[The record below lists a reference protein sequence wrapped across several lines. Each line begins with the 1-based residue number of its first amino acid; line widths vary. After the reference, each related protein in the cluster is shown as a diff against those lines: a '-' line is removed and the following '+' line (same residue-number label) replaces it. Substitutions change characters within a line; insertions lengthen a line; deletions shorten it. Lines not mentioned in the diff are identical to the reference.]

1 MAPTP
6 DTIKRLI
13 ERLTEIFSND
23 PLCSALRPNSFL
35 TIDPEKDVHLSY
47 AESPKERA
55 ERLLNY
61 VLQRGDADYRKF
73 LEQLATLRP
82 RFPALSH
89 VLESER
95 KRTTLID
102 IITQHKDAKLSLRN
116 IMDIG
121 KENMNE
127 CCPTSV
133 QDLPLTL
140 LRKLAALERT
150 ARDTLLLECDQ
161 IPKEEENMDDL
172 FNCDAE
178 EHIYK
183 SINPLDVLCVLLN
196 CSDSFLQQQI
206 FSKMS
211 MCQFAVPL
219 LLPAGDAPECTFM
232 LWAMRDIVKRWR
244 PQTLPG
250 SKASIEESLVNI
262 SMPHF
267 LVLRLGQSKLSK
279 SKILNQMLSP
289 AQQYNDFFIHDNM
302 TGGNIERH
310 ISNGLVEI
318 SWCFPVGNKTS
329 LTFPEPI
336 AITNIRGNLEC
347 NKSQLDFLMQ
357 VSAAVFVF
365 AENINEREC
374 EILSQY
380 SKSATPLYF
389 IITPSDRG
397 ISREAAESFR
407 KFLHVLN
414 IGPKNILRKDK
425 IANDAELANKM
436 RDIMR
441 NVLGNSCKRITLE
454 DMSHKAT
461 QFGFLVDEMSN
472 ECQKAKAYA
481 TEITK
486 EIKDVVQYKKETLK
500 LQGDLWKEVSQT
512 EKELCRM
519 RKKGD
524 LTIEQYNSILRER
537 LSALRTQQNQ
547 QPLPTGMGLFISAI
561 TQLSHVEKHYF
572 LKWMKFTLDSLTQK
586 IILKLRADYKEK
598 TKSEINK
605 NELIQLGQKISDSSL
620 GVEHFLREMGQFYE
634 SECFMVKTKQIIPT
648 SRQFT
653 VLPKIAADL
662 LLDGFPLELIDGD
675 ASNIPLQWVT
685 DVLAELDNKTG
696 GKCRMRVISV
706 LGVQSTGKSTL
717 LNTMFGLQFPVASG
731 RCTKGVFMTL
741 IKVET
746 NLEKNLG
753 CEFVLVIDTEGL
765 KAEELASLEDNY
777 EHDNELATLVV
788 GLSDITIINIA
799 GENLV
804 DMKDILQIVA
814 HAFLRMKTIRD
825 KPKWQFVHQN
835 VSDVCAHDNNMMDK
849 TKLLEQLNQMT
860 RAAANMEKMSGITC
874 FSDIMDYNLE
884 KDNWYIPGLWYGDPP
899 MASVNPGY
907 SGNIYKLKQYLFQFM
922 EKEKSIRKPYNI
934 GEFIKYIESF
944 WNSVKHE
951 NFIFSFRNSLEAAA
965 YDQLSMKYSQWEW
978 DFRKQVHTWLISTE
992 NKNKNQSADEL
1003 TPSLGYKHDLSAL
1016 LYKEENM
1023 MLANV
1028 EKYFESK
1035 SNNVHLIERYRADF
1049 SQDVKC
1055 FQKEMEHSATAKVD
1069 DVFRIQTQNHQLQ
1082 NIQRDHQRTI
1092 EENVTSLLERLEKN
1106 ETHRGDKEVKDT
1118 FENMWE
1124 NTLSELPRNPLE
1136 KRKISQEML
1145 QEIRM
1150 DMANRGGSIHE
1161 KIHGVKDL
1169 GDFGKGEFMVNES
1182 HIDIRCYSLIKLTK
1196 VTKEFNDQIQ
1206 THACVL
1212 IRSCSEYVTEKVNTK
1227 GDFDR
1232 TYCKELLHRI
1242 SENLNENEYRN
1253 LHFTREF
1260 ELDIKLH
1267 ILGNAAPRFQVM
1279 HNTFLTENDPVFRL
1293 QNLKPQYW
1301 LRFENILKESETQS
1315 RARQFCELCLKPA
1328 IMKHIFQHI
1337 GKDIV
1342 DDILKSENGREYCSR
1357 TAFQFTVLKKLLE
1370 RQDFTQFVQYIN
1382 SYKWFVKRWIID
1394 HILDRYSDGQKLEKM
1409 QVNILS
1415 HICNDVKEI
1424 LNNSEL
1430 LNKTTVSDFLKQFCL
1445 MLQSKLV
1452 IPEEAIEVIVFQ
1464 SKADIWQ
1471 FSWDIK
1477 EFLIVTEKAMESE
1490 FNSYTIEDILFNAS
1504 VKPDDELIKRV
1515 IGCGKQCPFCKVSCE
1530 AGGDH
1535 HEEHFASIHRP
1546 QGLGRCTPK
1555 YYKKLF
1561 GKIME
1566 FLKFFFTLSLFS
1578 NHEELQTLSADICST
1593 HVISDAKFSC
1603 ADTAWQWHPYKEYR
1617 KVYPDWKIQPDPTI
1631 TASDFWKYIFAKF
1644 NNKFAEEYETT
1655 PADLPNTW
1663 HQITEEQAL
1672 QSLMEACD

>member
-89 VLESER
+89 VLESESQGEG

-336 AITNIRGNLEC
+336 AITNI
-347 NKSQLDFLMQ
+347 
-357 VSAAVFVF
+357 
-365 AENINEREC
+365 
-374 EILSQY
+374 
-380 SKSATPLYF
+380 P
-389 IITPSDRG
+389 
-397 ISREAAESFR
+397 
-407 KFLHVLN
+407 
-414 IGPKNILRKDK
+414 
-425 IANDAELANKM
+425 
-436 RDIMR
+436 
-441 NVLGNSCKRITLE
+441 
-454 DMSHKAT
+454 
-461 QFGFLVDEMSN
+461 
-472 ECQKAKAYA
+472 
-481 TEITK
+481 
-486 EIKDVVQYKKETLK
+486 
-500 LQGDLWKEVSQT
+500 
-512 EKELCRM
+512 
-519 RKKGD
+519 
-524 LTIEQYNSILRER
+524 
-537 LSALRTQQNQ
+537 
-547 QPLPTGMGLFISAI
+547 
-561 TQLSHVEKHYF
+561 
-572 LKWMKFTLDSLTQK
+572 
-586 IILKLRADYKEK
+586 DYKEK

-825 KPKWQFVHQN
+825 KPKCQFVHQN

-951 NFIFSFRNSLEAAA
+951 NFIFSFRNSLVAAA

-1055 FQKEMEHSATAKVD
+1055 FRKEMARYATAKVD

-1169 GDFGKGEFMVNES
+1169 GDFGKGEFKVNES
-1182 HIDIRCYSLIKLTK
+1182 HIDIRWNLVIKLTK

-1357 TAFQFTVLKKLLE
+1357 TAFQFTVLKKLLKK
-1370 RQDFTQFVQYIN
+1370 QDFTQFVQYIN

-1394 HILDRYSDGQKLEKM
+1394 HMLDRYSDGQKLEKM
-1409 QVNILS
+1409 QVNILTR
-1415 HICNDVKEI
+1415 ICNDIKEV
-1424 LNNSEL
+1424 LNNSEF
-1430 LNKTTVSDFLKQFCL
+1430 LNRTTISDFLKQFCL

-1452 IPEEAIEVIVFQ
+1452 IPEEAIKVIVFQ
-1464 SKADIWQ
+1464 SKADIQQ
-1471 FSWDIK
+1471 FSRDIK
-1477 EFLIVTEKAMESE
+1477 EFLTETETAIESKLH
-1490 FNSYTIEDILFNAS
+1490 FYRIEDILFNAA
-1504 VKPDDELIKRV
+1504 VKPDDELIKKV
-1515 IGCGKQCPFCKVSCE
+1515 IGCGKQCPFCKVPCE